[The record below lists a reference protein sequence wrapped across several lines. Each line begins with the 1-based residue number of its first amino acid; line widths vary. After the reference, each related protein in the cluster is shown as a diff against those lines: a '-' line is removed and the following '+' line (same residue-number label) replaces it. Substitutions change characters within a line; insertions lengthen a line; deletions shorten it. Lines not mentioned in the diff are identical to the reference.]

1 MQQRTKAIYYITQ
14 NNIMTLEKVI
24 GILGA
29 EVVATTADMGT
40 EISSVCSSDLMS
52 DLLHFSTT
60 PKSLL
65 VTGLINKQVV
75 RTAEIADIKAIAF
88 VLGKRP
94 DEETIEM
101 ARQKGIVLIV
111 TRFSRYTACGKLY
124 VEGLRSCTGED
135 R

>member
-1 MQQRTKAIYYITQ
+1 MILK
-14 NNIMTLEKVI
+14 KVI
-24 GILGA
+24 EILGSG
-29 EVVATTADMGT
+29 EVLTSADMDT
-40 EISSVCSSDLMS
+40 DISSVCSSDLMS

-65 VTGLINKQVV
+65 ITGLTNKQVV

-94 DEETIEM
+94 DEEIIEM
-101 ARQKGIVLIV
+101 ARQKSIILMV
-111 TRFSRYTACGKLY
+111 TRFSRFTACGRLY
-124 VEGLRSCTGED
+124 AEGLRSCTGED

>member
-1 MQQRTKAIYYITQ
+1 
-14 NNIMTLEKVI
+14 MTLEKVI
-24 GILGA
+24 EILGA
-29 EVVATTADMGT
+29 EMALTTADMSI

-94 DEETIEM
+94 DEEIIEM
-101 ARQKGIVLIV
+101 ARQKGIVLMV
-111 TRFSRYTACGKLY
+111 TRLSRYTACGKLY
-124 VEGLRSCTGED
+124 AGGLRSCTGED

>member
-1 MQQRTKAIYYITQ
+1 
-14 NNIMTLEKVI
+14 MTLKKVI
-24 GILGA
+24 EILGA
-29 EVVATTADMGT
+29 EVVLATADMGA

-65 VTGLINKQVV
+65 VTGLINTQVV

-94 DEETIEM
+94 DGETIEM
-101 ARQKGIVLIV
+101 ARQKGIILLI
-111 TRFSRYTACGKLY
+111 TRFSRFTACGILY
-124 VEGLRSCTGED
+124 AEGLRSCTGED

>member
-1 MQQRTKAIYYITQ
+1 
-14 NNIMTLEKVI
+14 MTLKKVAE
-24 GILGA
+24 ILGA
-29 EVVATTADMGT
+29 EVVLTTADMGT

-65 VTGLINKQVV
+65 ITGLINKQVV

-94 DEETIEM
+94 DEETVEM

-111 TRFSRYTACGKLY
+111 TRFSRFTACGRLY
-124 VEGLRSCTGED
+124 AEGLRSCTGED

>member
-1 MQQRTKAIYYITQ
+1 
-14 NNIMTLEKVI
+14 MTLKKVME
-24 GILGA
+24 ILGSE
-29 EVVATTADMGT
+29 EVLTPADMGT

-65 VTGLINKQVV
+65 ITGLINKQVV

-94 DEETIEM
+94 DEATIEM
-101 ARQKGIVLIV
+101 ARQKSIVLMV
-111 TRFSRYTACGKLY
+111 TRLSRYTACGRLY
-124 VEGLRSCTGED
+124 AEGLRSCTGED